1 VRVRQS
7 VAIDPA
13 LQQEQPGGAP
23 FMHTE
28 AHDADVEAAC
38 DTVRSVRKHARLVV
52 VALHWGIPHG
62 FAARSYG
69 ILAEYQRP
77 LAHALVDAGA
87 DIVVGH
93 HPHVVHPVER
103 YRNGL
108 IAYSLG
114 NYVFHSWGHFSEASR
129 DVMPSGATPEPVAW
143 PAIVFIVAGAALYVA
158 CLWVVASVGRG
169 TPGPWDPPRQFV
181 AVGPYRWVRNPIYIA
196 ALLVTVGEA
205 WLFLSLPLVLYA
217 VAAASVVA
225 RRAMRISPRH
235 EQRSPSRLSPSVVAT
250 AATEPAN
257 DSCVVL
263 ARGPRHGFRTKVLR
277 SGRAWL
283 LGTTG
288 LLAAV
293 RLADGVVELTHQ
305 LSTANTFSTPVL
317 HGSTLIAGDQ
327 SGVLRGITLP

>member
-1 VRVRQS
+1 MS
-7 VAIDPA
+7 LA
-13 LQQEQPGGAP
+13 L
-23 FMHTE
+23 
-28 AHDADVEAAC
+28 
-38 DTVRSVRKHARLVV
+38 RKIVFTLVV
-52 VALHWGIPHG
+52 PG
-62 FAARSYG
+62 
-69 ILAEYQRP
+69 
-77 LAHALVDAGA
+77 AGA
-87 DIVVGH
+87 VYAPWWILT
-93 HPHVVHPVER
+93 R
-103 YRNGL
+103 
-108 IAYSLG
+108 
-114 NYVFHSWGHFSEASR
+114 
-129 DVMPSGATPEPVAW
+129 SGATPEPVAW

-196 ALLVTVGEA
+196 ALLVMVGEA

-277 SGRAWL
+277 SGRAASPAPL
-283 LGTTG
+283 RPGAPRTTRRCRYVTLG
-288 LLAAV
+288 LRRA
-293 RLADGVVELTHQ
+293 
-305 LSTANTFSTPVL
+305 STPAPRPARRRRCYGPPGAL
-317 HGSTLIAGDQ
+317 
-327 SGVLRGITLP
+327 